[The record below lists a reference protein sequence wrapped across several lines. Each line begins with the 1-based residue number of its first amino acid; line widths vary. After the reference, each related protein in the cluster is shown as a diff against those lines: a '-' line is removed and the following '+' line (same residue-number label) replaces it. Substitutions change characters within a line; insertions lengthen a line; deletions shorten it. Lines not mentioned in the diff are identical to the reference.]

1 MPALQR
7 WLIADQARQPGH
19 QMNYRLLI
27 QYDGTDF
34 HGWQVQE
41 NDRTIQGELE
51 RVIGMLTDEDVSVV
65 GSGRTDA
72 GVHAEGQVAN
82 VHLNT
87 NRFTPEK
94 LKQAIN
100 GNLWRDIRVLKVEEA
115 PDTFHARFSAKRK
128 TYVYRI
134 VNAPVMSPF
143 WRRYAAHEQKPL
155 DVAKMADAAR
165 LFLGE
170 HDWTAFASAQ
180 SEGESRVRTVQDL
193 VIRSEWDDRAQG
205 AMIMLSITATGF
217 LRYMVRSI
225 AGTLIEVGLGTR
237 AFDTIQTAIVTGERT
252 LAGKTA
258 HAQGLTLLRVEYE

>member
-1 MPALQR
+1 
-7 WLIADQARQPGH
+7 
-19 QMNYRLLI
+19 MNYRLLI

-51 RVIGMLTDEDVSVV
+51 RVIGMLADAKVSVT

-82 VHLNT
+82 VHLNGSK
-87 NRFTPEK
+87 FTPEK

-100 GNLWRDIRVLKVEEA
+100 GNLWRDIRILKCEEA
-115 PDTFHARFSAKRK
+115 AEDFHARFSAKRK

-134 VNAPVMSPF
+134 VNAPIMSPF
-143 WRRYAAHEQKPL
+143 WRRYAAHESRPL
-155 DVAKMADAAR
+155 DVAKMTDAAR
-165 LFLGE
+165 PFLGE

-180 SEGESRVRTVQDL
+180 SEGDSRVRTIQDI
-193 VIRSEWDDRAQG
+193 VVMSHWDDRAKG
-205 AMIMLSITATGF
+205 AMITLSVTANGF

-225 AGTLIEVGLGTR
+225 AGTLIEVGLG
-237 AFDTIQTAIVTGERT
+237 
-252 LAGKTA
+252 
-258 HAQGLTLLRVEYE
+258 

>member
-1 MPALQR
+1 
-7 WLIADQARQPGH
+7 
-19 QMNYRLLI
+19 MNYKLLI

-51 RVIGMLTDEDVSVV
+51 RVVGMLDDAKVGVI

-82 VHLNT
+82 VFI
-87 NRFTPEK
+87 NREFTPYK
-94 LKQAIN
+94 LTAAIN
-100 GNLWRDIRVLKVEEA
+100 GNLWRDIRILKAEKA
-115 PDTFHARFSAKRK
+115 PDEFHARFSAKRK

-134 VNAPVMSPF
+134 INAPVMSPF
-143 WRRYAAHEQKPL
+143 WRRFAHHEHRPL
-155 DVAKMADAAR
+155 DIARMNQCAR
-165 LFLGE
+165 LMLGE

-180 SEGESRVRTVQDL
+180 SDGESRVRTVFDCAITSQ
-193 VIRSEWDDRAQG
+193 WDARAS
-205 AMIMLSITATGF
+205 ANLLELRITANGF

-225 AGTLIEVGLGTR
+225 VGTLIEVGRGEKDS
-237 AFDTIQTAIVTGERT
+237 DTIQTAIVTGDRS

-258 HAQGLTLLRVEYE
+258 PANGLTLMKVEYD